1 MSSTRKINEAD
12 KGNILVKLENF
23 LQDITLNV
31 IDVKDCVGR
40 FNYENEW
47 DAFIIANCERK
58 HNFNCVEPQL
68 EIENSSRSNLLS
80 DESSDNEEDNEL
92 ALERYKHFFNS
103 WVEQIFD
110 KVKQSRNYHELNC
123 SYRLRS
129 SHLGRGQ
136 NAIKLSSDETYA
148 VEYNFNDIKLDVIRN
163 FLVQEFT
170 NGKYAEKFNQI
181 YRQQKLISVTLDNV
195 MNVEFIEEFVKS
207 KYNLTNEEYNVKLF
221 KSCKGIWHNYWLIK
235 VCF

>member
-1 MSSTRKINEAD
+1 M
-12 KGNILVKLENF
+12 
-23 LQDITLNV
+23 
-31 IDVKDCVGR
+31 
-40 FNYENEW
+40 
-47 DAFIIANCERK
+47 
-58 HNFNCVEPQL
+58 
-68 EIENSSRSNLLS
+68 S
-80 DESSDNEEDNEL
+80 DENSDNEEDNEL

-110 KVKQSRNYHELNC
+110 KVKQSRNYHKSNF
-123 SYRLRS
+123 SYRIRS
-129 SHLGRGQ
+129 SQLGRGQ
-136 NAIKLSSDETYA
+136 NAIELSSDESYA
-148 VEYNFNDIKLDVIRN
+148 VAYNFNNTKLDVIRN

-170 NGKYAEKFNQI
+170 NSKYAEKFNQI
-181 YRQQKLISVTLDNV
+181 YRQQKLISVTLDNE

>member
-1 MSSTRKINEAD
+1 MFSD
-12 KGNILVKLENF
+12 K
-23 LQDITLNV
+23 
-31 IDVKDCVGR
+31 
-40 FNYENEW
+40 
-47 DAFIIANCERK
+47 
-58 HNFNCVEPQL
+58 
-68 EIENSSRSNLLS
+68 
-80 DESSDNEEDNEL
+80 SSDNEEDNEL
-92 ALERYKHFFNS
+92 ALEQYKHFFNS

-110 KVKQSRNYHELNC
+110 KVKQSRNYHASNC

-129 SHLGRGQ
+129 SQLGRGQ
-136 NAIKLSSDETYA
+136 NAIELSSDESYA
-148 VEYNFNDIKLDVIRN
+148 VAYNFNDIKLDVTRN

-170 NGKYAEKFNQI
+170 NGKYTEKFNQI

>member
-1 MSSTRKINEAD
+1 M
-12 KGNILVKLENF
+12 
-23 LQDITLNV
+23 
-31 IDVKDCVGR
+31 
-40 FNYENEW
+40 
-47 DAFIIANCERK
+47 
-58 HNFNCVEPQL
+58 
-68 EIENSSRSNLLS
+68 S

-110 KVKQSRNYHELNC
+110 KVKQSRNYHDSNC
-123 SYRLRS
+123 FYRLRS

-136 NAIKLSSDETYA
+136 NAIELSSDESYA
-148 VEYNFNDIKLDVIRN
+148 VAYNSNDIKLDVIRN

-181 YRQQKLISVTLDNV
+181 YRQQKLISVTLDNE

-207 KYNLTNEEYNVKLF
+207 KYNLTNKEYNVKPF